1 MTIRLTET
9 APYIFIYRH
18 VYASVTVVEQFLIES
33 HPAPCIWVCKWR
45 TICSLEMAFVFV
57 FVFFL
62 MIEKGK
68 KLLVHAM
75 LRWFRVLLDYFWNFL
90 YLRYLHAILF
100 FFLVRKWEIGIAHIS
115 LTLGPSHQLSL
126 LYVLFY
132 QYFILFFLFRYFNLN
147 LANIIWNI

>member
-18 VYASVTVVEQFLIES
+18 VYASVTVVGQFLIES

-45 TICSLEMAFVFV
+45 AICSFGNGFW
-57 FVFFL
+57 FFFL

-68 KLLVHAM
+68 NYSCMQCCGDFV
-75 LRWFRVLLDYFWNFL
+75 F
-90 YLRYLHAILF
+90 YLTISEISYIWGTCTLFFF